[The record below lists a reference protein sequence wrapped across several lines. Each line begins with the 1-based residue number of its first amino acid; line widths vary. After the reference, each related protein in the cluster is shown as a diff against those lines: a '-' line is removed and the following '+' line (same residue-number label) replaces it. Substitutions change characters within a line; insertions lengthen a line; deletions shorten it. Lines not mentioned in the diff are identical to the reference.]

1 MAARNKYATARHCV
15 APALFNL
22 IQSFYCLSHYPK
34 HDIYVAAR
42 SSRVRADFLMGYPC
56 HFFDFHLV
64 AVRHKDFKLDCQFEE
79 TFIVS
84 ADRHVSRDT

>member
-1 MAARNKYATARHCV
+1 
-15 APALFNL
+15 
-22 IQSFYCLSHYPK
+22 
-34 HDIYVAAR
+34 
-42 SSRVRADFLMGYPC
+42 MGYPC